1 MTDESGPAEEA
12 GEARYPDCA
21 EIGEQRRAFVLNAIG
36 SAAAE
41 MDAQTL
47 CQMVLDTAEMLR
59 TGTPPAGR
67 KLRPV
72 R

>member
-1 MTDESGPAEEA
+1 MRDESGPAEEVA
-12 GEARYPDCA
+12 EKQYPDCVD
-21 EIGEQRRAFVLNAIG
+21 IDEQRRAFVLNAIG
-36 SAAAE
+36 SAASE

-59 TGTPPAGR
+59 TGAPPAGR